1 MKATHCLG
9 ATLEV
14 VACALLMYL
23 FMLLYCNG
31 YKWAKWLQEDRKEK
45 VIKLVGNSDLEEL
58 AAEKVKFF
66 EKLGVDLIRNRLAH
80 IDQIKAA
87 SDHEPPFYR
96 GSA

>member
-1 MKATHCLG
+1 MFLD
-9 ATLEV
+9 
-14 VACALLMYL
+14 
-23 FMLLYCNG
+23 CNG
-31 YKWAKWLQEDRKEK
+31 YKCAKWLQEDRKEK

-80 IDQIKAA
+80 IDQVKAA